1 MSNQLTLQDT
11 AKMNFLEVC
20 NMKRLGALVGEKNTA
35 SFLSDFML
43 LAEQNPKADF
53 KDLAR
58 CCIEIASMKLPILKQ
73 AGQAYVVPRGGCYNV
88 EIGYKGWLVLAKRV
102 GIAVRVYPIYQGDT
116 YSFEISDFEQKFNFI
131 PLEENLIADKTPEF
145 IEKNLKFVAVATKD
159 LVTGI
164 VSCELV
170 EFSLLKRLRSK
181 STSKDSP
188 AYKEWL
194 LEMYKAKAIKY
205 VLRKM
210 PLDTLDSSIFKAM
223 EFDDKNDVAFKEEP
237 KTTTTAQAELGSAFS
252 SALIDN
258 KKSQEQVKEQE
269 KEEIVIPSID
279 IDEM

>member
-1 MSNQLTLQDT
+1 MNNQVALQET
-11 AKMNFLEVC
+11 AKLTFLEVC
-20 NMKRLGALVGEKNTA
+20 SVKRLGALVGEKNTA

-53 KDLAR
+53 RNLAK

-116 YSFEISDFEQKFNFI
+116 YSFDVSDFEQKFSFT
-131 PLEENLIADKTPEF
+131 PLESNLSADKTADF
-145 IEKNLKFVAVATKD
+145 IENNLKFIAVATKD
-159 LVTGI
+159 LTTGI

-210 PLDTLDSSIFKAM
+210 PLDTTDSSIFRAISA
-223 EFDDKNDVAFKEEP
+223 DDKNDVSYNEGA
-237 KTTTTAQAELGSAFS
+237 KTLPSLPNTESQSAFA
-252 SALIDN
+252 SAMVQDNQLII
-258 KKSQEQVKEQE
+258 QEDEDRG
-269 KEEIVIPSID
+269 IPSINL
-279 IDEM
+279 E

>member
-1 MSNQLTLQDT
+1 MNNQVALQET
-11 AKMNFLEVC
+11 AKLTFLEVC
-20 NMKRLGALVGEKNTA
+20 SVKRLGALVGEKNTA

-53 KDLAR
+53 RNLAK

-116 YSFEISDFEQKFNFI
+116 YSFDVSDFEQKFSFT
-131 PLEENLIADKTPEF
+131 PLESNLSADKTADF
-145 IEKNLKFVAVATKD
+145 IENNLKFIAVATKD
-159 LVTGI
+159 LTTGI

-210 PLDTLDSSIFKAM
+210 PLDTTDSSIFRAISA
-223 EFDDKNDVAFKEEP
+223 DDKNDVSYNEEA
-237 KTTTTAQAELGSAFS
+237 KTLSSLPNTESQSAFA
-252 SALIDN
+252 SAMVQDNQLII
-258 KKSQEQVKEQE
+258 QEDEDRG
-269 KEEIVIPSID
+269 IPSINL
-279 IDEM
+279 E

>member
-53 KDLAR
+53 KNLAR

-73 AGQAYVVPRGGCYNV
+73 AGQAYVVPRGSCYNV

-102 GIAVRVYPIYQGDT
+102 GIAVRVYPIYQGDS

-131 PLEENLIADKTPEF
+131 PLEGNLSADKTPEF
-145 IEKNLKFVAVATKD
+145 IEKNLKFIAVVTKD
-159 LVTGI
+159 LVTGL

-205 VLRKM
+205 VLKKM

-223 EFDDKNDVAFKEEP
+223 EFDDRNDVAFKEET
-237 KTTTTAQAELGSAFS
+237 KAMTSQVELGSAFS
-252 SALIDN
+252 SAMIDN
-258 KKSQEQVKEQE
+258 QKPQEQKS
-269 KEEIVIPSID
+269 EEIVIPSIN